1 MDIQADVNHT
11 PKKKERVQLDF
22 SQESLQRL
30 DALKVLI
37 GAGTR
42 AETIRQAL
50 RLFDWFIN
58 ETEPDSV
65 IEVTNKHGEVTS
77 KFKASLLHGSV
88 TLS

>member
-1 MDIQADVNHT
+1 MDLQANVNHS

-22 SQESLQRL
+22 SQDSLQRL
-30 DALKVLI
+30 DTLKVLI

-58 ETEPDSV
+58 ETDPDSV

-88 TLS
+88 NLS

>member
-1 MDIQADVNHT
+1 MDMQADVNHT

-30 DALKVLI
+30 DTLKMLI

-58 ETEPDSV
+58 ETDPDSV
-65 IEVTNKHGEVTS
+65 IEVTNKQGEVTS

>member
-1 MDIQADVNHT
+1 MDIQADGNRT
-11 PKKKERVQLDF
+11 TKKKERVQLDF
-22 SQESLQRL
+22 SQDSLQRL
-30 DALKVLI
+30 DTLKVLI

-58 ETEPDSV
+58 ETDPDSV
-65 IEVTNKHGEVTS
+65 IEVTDKNGEVTS

>member
-30 DALKVLI
+30 DTLKLLI

-58 ETEPDSV
+58 ETDPDSV
-65 IEVTNKHGEVTS
+65 IEVTNKQGEVTS